1 MRRLMQLAMAII
13 CLCIPLGLLAED
25 WPQFLG
31 PHGNS
36 ISSETGINKDWAQK
50 PPQVLWTVPLTD
62 NGYSGPSVADG
73 KVFINDHQGNQDIVR
88 ALNLQTGAEVWRYVY
103 EGTDKAN
110 GGQFGFTNSTPVI
123 DQDRVYTLSHLGLLN
138 CLKLKTG
145 EVIWSRNILTDF
157 GGKLPGWRLAISPY
171 IDGKKLI
178 VIPGGPNAAVAA
190 LDKLTGK
197 TIWQGGG
204 SDEPGYA
211 TPTVATIT
219 GKRQYVCYM
228 ASSLIGVDTETGTQ
242 LWSVPWSTGSN
253 VNAPAPQV
261 IGDSVFITAS
271 YGHGCALVDVTKDGA
286 TIRWQNKEIQSHFN
300 SPVVLNGLIY
310 STTDPGR
317 LVCLDPKDGTVKWA
331 QRGFEK
337 GGLVAV
343 DGTLI
348 VCDGRTGE
356 VVMVAVDPTAY
367 QELGRIKPLDG
378 QSWTAPIVSNGKL
391 IVRNRTAL
399 ACIDLKK

>member
-1 MRRLMQLAMAII
+1 MRHLMQLAFAII
-13 CLCIPLGLLAED
+13 CLSIPLGLLAED

-36 ISSETGINKDWAQK
+36 ISSETGINKDWTQK

-73 KVFINDHQGNQDIVR
+73 KVFIIDHQGSQDIVR
-88 ALNLQTGAEVWRYVY
+88 ALNLQTGAEVWRYTY
-103 EGTDKAN
+103 EGTNKPN
-110 GGQFGFTNSTPVI
+110 GGAYGFSTSTPVI

-138 CLKLKTG
+138 CLKITTG
-145 EVIWSRNILTDF
+145 EVIWSRNIATDF
-157 GGKLPGWRLAISPY
+157 HGRVPDWRYAISPY
-171 IDGKKLI
+171 IDGEKLI
-178 VIPGGPNAAVAA
+178 VIPGGPDAAVVA
-190 LDKLTGK
+190 LDKMTGK

-204 SDEPGYA
+204 SDAPGYC
-211 TPTVATIT
+211 TPLVATLA

-228 ASSLIGVDTETGTQ
+228 AATLIGVDAATGEK
-242 LWSVPWSTGSN
+242 LWSVPWKTGGNDIN
-253 VNAPAPQV
+253 VASPQV
-261 IGDSVFITAS
+261 IGDSLFISAG

-286 TIRWQNKEIQSHFN
+286 TIRWQNTEIQSHFN
-300 SPVVLNGLIY
+300 SPVLLNGLIY
-310 STTDPGR
+310 STSDPGR

-348 VCDGRTGE
+348 ICDGRTGD
-356 VVMVAVDPTAY
+356 VVMVAVNPTAY
-367 QELGRIKPLDG
+367 QELGRIKPLGG

-391 IVRNRTAL
+391 IVRNKTAI
-399 ACIDLKK
+399 ACIDLK